1 MILSSLH
8 VPQLPIIELFVEDSA
23 YLVRRAVA
31 ASLPEIVKSIADLE
45 QRSAFAVRATGSL
58 VGDDSEAVQQAIL
71 EVMGPLIHAFAGH
84 VPEPLVD
91 AFLGVTSK
99 VVAAPSSQP
108 ATTRFA
114 PLVPAFAAA
123 LSPPT
128 HANVETG
135 PSDSWDP
142 AKDNE
147 RAIISA
153 YNLPGVLLSLG
164 ARGWPRLRSLHLRL
178 VTRSAVSQARYLIA
192 SSIHDVARLIG
203 PEQALED
210 LVSLLELLSK
220 DEDPEVTLRVFERF
234 SDFVTHLPD
243 AGLVPL
249 AEVLVS
255 TWHRTSMRDWRLRE
269 VLAESL
275 AGLAQRAYG
284 LDDALRI
291 AVELLPLVLR
301 DTISSV
307 RVWGAQVVSASQH
320 QKQSCGPENVLKARP
335 FTGPSPLAIA

>member
-1 MILSSLH
+1 MAPLTALLFTSLH
-8 VPQLPIIELFVEDSA
+8 IPQLPVIELFVEDSA

-31 ASLPEIVKSIADLE
+31 ASLPEIVKSIENHD
-45 QRSAFAVRATGSL
+45 QRSAFAVRATGTL
-58 VGDDSEAVQQAIL
+58 VGDNSEAVQQAIL
-71 EVMGPLIHAFAGH
+71 EVMGPLIHAFAGN

-91 AFLGVTSK
+91 AFLGVATK
-99 VVAAPSSQP
+99 DVAATSPP
-108 ATTRFA
+108 PTTTRFA

-123 LSPPT
+123 LVP
-128 HANVETG
+128 AAEAKAETG
-135 PSDSWDP
+135 PSESWDP

-164 ARGWPRLRSLHLRL
+164 ADGWPRLRSLHLRL

-220 DEDPEVTLRVFERF
+220 DEDPEVTLRVYERF

-249 AEVLVS
+249 AEVLVA
-255 TWHRTSMRDWRLRE
+255 TWQRTTNRDWRLRE

-275 AGLAQRAYG
+275 AGLARRAHG
-284 LDDALRI
+284 FDDALRI
-291 AVELLPLVLR
+291 AVELLPAVLR

-307 RVWGAQVVSASQH
+307 RVWGAQVVSAPPRSERRD
-320 QKQSCGPENVLKARP
+320 SRE
-335 FTGPSPLAIA
+335 